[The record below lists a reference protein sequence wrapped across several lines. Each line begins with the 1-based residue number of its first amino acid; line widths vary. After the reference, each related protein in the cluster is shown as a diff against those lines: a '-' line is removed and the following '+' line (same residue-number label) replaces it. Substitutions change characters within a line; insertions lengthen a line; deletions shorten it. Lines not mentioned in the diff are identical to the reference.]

1 LWPKSGLFDGRE
13 KIFFGRKGIDF
24 PANVVIIVVT
34 MEFEWDEKKNL
45 ENLRKHGLDFT
56 DARQVFQNPV
66 LVKLDDREDYG
77 EDRWIGIGMTLNGIV
92 VVFAFTEKD
101 EETIRMISM
110 RKATK
115 NERTRYQKVIKDEL
129 DKD

>member
-1 LWPKSGLFDGRE
+1 
-13 KIFFGRKGIDF
+13 
-24 PANVVIIVVT
+24 
-34 MEFEWDEKKNL
+34 MEFEWDEKKNS
-45 ENLRKHGLDFT
+45 ENIRKHGLDFT

-66 LVKLDDREDYG
+66 FVKLDDREDYG
-77 EDRWIGIGMTLNGIV
+77 EDRWIGIGMMPNGIV

-115 NERTRYQKVIKDEL
+115 NERTRYEKAIQDEL